1 MTYSVPLAVTEEV
14 DATRY
19 RLPQRATKNL
29 TDEPQM
35 DEESRVSV
43 GSVYAGDSD
52 CVYSQMSSLVPA
64 R

>member
-29 TDEPQM
+29 TDEHRWM
-35 DEESRVSV
+35 K
-43 GSVYAGDSD
+43 
-52 CVYSQMSSLVPA
+52 SLGFLLALCMLVTLTVFTA
-64 R
+64 K